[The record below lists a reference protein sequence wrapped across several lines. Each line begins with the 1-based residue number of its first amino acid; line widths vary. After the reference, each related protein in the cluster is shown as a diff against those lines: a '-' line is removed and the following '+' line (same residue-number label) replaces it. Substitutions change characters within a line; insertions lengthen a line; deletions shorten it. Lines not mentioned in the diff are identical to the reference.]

1 MTGGLGLFAAGV
13 GGCFLVAFLIDVSD
27 SYERL
32 AEDFTDKGMSELEA
46 EYGSEAIEQALANSN
61 VAAREDASLQA
72 NRVRGGRANRKNHS

>member
-1 MTGGLGLFAAGV
+1 
-13 GGCFLVAFLIDVSD
+13 
-27 SYERL
+27 
-32 AEDFTDKGMSELEA
+32 MSELEA